1 MAEHSAAAVQA
12 PTEVELDNDMVLS
25 ALRSCIRRITKGE
38 SDQGHTRLTVEFQDG
53 EVRRAFVERT
63 LGGTELVTA

>member
-1 MAEHSAAAVQA
+1 MEA
-12 PTEVELDNDMVLS
+12 PDQTEVAITNDLIRS
-25 ALRSCIRRITKGE
+25 TLRAVAKAITRGDSE
-38 SDQGHTRLTVEFQDG
+38 HGHTRLTVEFQDG